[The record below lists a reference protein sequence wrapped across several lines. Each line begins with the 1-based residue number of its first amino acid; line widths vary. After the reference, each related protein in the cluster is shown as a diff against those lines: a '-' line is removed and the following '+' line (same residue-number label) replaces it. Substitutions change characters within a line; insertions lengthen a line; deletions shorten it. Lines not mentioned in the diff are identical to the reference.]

1 MFDVFLG
8 GPWEQYSS
16 EPYKSL
22 LKAAFPAM
30 SFYDPEA
37 TQAGDWFERN
47 LEALRKSKI
56 LVVFVP
62 AFPFPGVG
70 PEVGIYFEHRT
81 LMGREPLIVAVW
93 PEAVQPQW
101 GKEVLARM
109 GTVVP
114 TVHEAI
120 GVIRGLLEGG
130 DDTPTDSGRD
140 GVQGR
145 GHPPLQ

>member
-1 MFDVFLG
+1 MYDIFLG
-8 GPWEQYSS
+8 GPWEQFSS

-22 LKAAFPAM
+22 LRTAFPRL
-30 SFYDPEA
+30 SFYDPE
-37 TQAGDWFERN
+37 QIQYGDWFERN

-56 LVVFVP
+56 LIVFVP

-81 LMGREPLIVAVW
+81 LMGREPQVVAVW
-93 PEAVQPQW
+93 PEGVQPQW

-114 TVHEAI
+114 TVHEAV
-120 GVIRGLLEGG
+120 GAIRRLLGG
-130 DDTPTDSGRD
+130 TDETPADPGRD
-140 GVQGR
+140 GFQGR
-145 GHPPLQ
+145 GHPPL